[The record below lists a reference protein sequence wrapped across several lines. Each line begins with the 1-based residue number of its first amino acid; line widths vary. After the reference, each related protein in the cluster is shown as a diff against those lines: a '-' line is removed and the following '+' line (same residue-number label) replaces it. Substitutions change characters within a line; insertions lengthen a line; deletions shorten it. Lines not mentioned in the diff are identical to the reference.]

1 MSSSVFQI
9 FRKPGFSNSLTV
21 EYFVD
26 FNRQSCCA
34 VVFWLV
40 QCNLTIFLTSLP
52 SLMGN
57 FEVVNS
63 NGVEVKH
70 TLMDVLLRYKL
81 QLKMC
86 VYLSVSSQILYIF
99 MRLFGFHL
107 QSS

>member
-1 MSSSVFQI
+1 
-9 FRKPGFSNSLTV
+9 
-21 EYFVD
+21 
-26 FNRQSCCA
+26 
-34 VVFWLV
+34 
-40 QCNLTIFLTSLP
+40 
-52 SLMGN
+52 MGN
-57 FEVVNS
+57 IEVVNS